1 MHKHRFSKSHLQQM
15 LFHKYCTFHVVGQ
28 LPNVGRWFA
37 LWLVICEVPY
47 QCNPGKDTACQ
58 PGVVR
63 AMLKEKEG
71 LPFVINSVFF
81 IMLKKDG
88 TCLGWTDQLL
98 VCFRVACSEAYERL
112 ELDIHPD

>member
-1 MHKHRFSKSHLQQM
+1 M
-15 LFHKYCTFHVVGQ
+15 LFHKYCVFHVIGQ

-37 LWLVICEVPY
+37 LWLITSEVPY
-47 QCNPGKDTACQ
+47 QRNPEKDTACQ

-71 LPFVINSVFF
+71 LPSIINSVFL

-88 TCLGWTDQLL
+88 ACLGQTDPATS
-98 VCFRVACSEAYERL
+98 VF
-112 ELDIHPD
+112 

>member
-1 MHKHRFSKSHLQQM
+1 
-15 LFHKYCTFHVVGQ
+15 
-28 LPNVGRWFA
+28 
-37 LWLVICEVPY
+37 
-47 QCNPGKDTACQ
+47 
-58 PGVVR
+58 
-63 AMLKEKEG
+63 MLKEKEG